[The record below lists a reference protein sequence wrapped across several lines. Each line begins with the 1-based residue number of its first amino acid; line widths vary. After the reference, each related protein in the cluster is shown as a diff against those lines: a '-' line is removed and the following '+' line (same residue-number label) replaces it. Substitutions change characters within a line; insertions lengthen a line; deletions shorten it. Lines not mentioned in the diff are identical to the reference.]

1 MRLPVRSR
9 ACYARA
15 MRASG
20 VGRFLAVIAGLA
32 LASTARA
39 ASAQGLTPGIIH
51 DEIAAADDPS
61 ETYALYLPSDY
72 SPDRPWNLLLGF
84 HPGARGRAIVET
96 YRAAGERYGYIVA
109 ASNTSRNGPW
119 ERSAKAVRAMSKDVA
134 GRFTIDAARLYLTG
148 HSGGARVAM
157 EVASGKNDIAGV
169 IASSAGFGDG
179 RPRAKAKF
187 VVFATAGVDD
197 FNYLEM
203 RTLDAT
209 LTTPH
214 TLALF
219 DGGHTLPPAD
229 VAMEAIEWLELQ
241 AMRQHRRTQ
250 DPALVTRWLAAR
262 RTQVAAAEDVMRR
275 RRLLSRL
282 IADFDG
288 LADLS
293 PEREAW
299 RTGEL
304 DPALRKAVADDKAAL
319 AGEERDLQDALR
331 LESRLRE
338 PDARAASLARLG
350 ALFESWSAAAR
361 ASAPSPE
368 RSRARRLLGALSGG
382 ASERTNDDDYR
393 ALVQKFRWRG

>member
-1 MRLPVRSR
+1 
-9 ACYARA
+9 
-15 MRASG
+15 MRAPT
-20 VGRFLAVIAGLA
+20 AGLVLVVVACVA
-32 LASTARA
+32 LPSTRRA
-39 ASAQGLTPGIIH
+39 TAAQGLTPGVIH
-51 DEIAAADDPS
+51 DEVAAADDPS

-72 SPDRPWNLLLGF
+72 SPDRPWSLLLGF

-119 ERSAKAVRAMSKDVA
+119 ERSARAVRAMSADVA
-134 GRFTIDAARLYLTG
+134 RRFTIDAARLYLTG

-157 EVASGKNDIAGV
+157 EVAAGKNDVAGV

-187 VVFATAGVDD
+187 VVFATAGLDD

-203 RTLDAT
+203 RTLDTT

-214 TLALF
+214 ALALF

-241 AMRQHRRTQ
+241 AMRQRRRTQ
-250 DPALVTRWLAAR
+250 DPALIARWLAAR
-262 RTQVAAAEDVMRR
+262 RTRVAAAADVLQR
-275 RRLLSRL
+275 RRLLSGL
-282 IADFDG
+282 LADFDG
-288 LADLS
+288 LGDLGA
-293 PEREAW
+293 ERDAW
-299 RTGEL
+299 RTSER
-304 DPALRKAVADDKAAL
+304 DPAVRNAAADDKAAL
-319 AGEERDLQDALR
+319 AREERDLQEVLS

-338 PDARAASLARLG
+338 PGARTGSLTRLAALL
-350 ALFESWSAAAR
+350 ESWSAAAR
-361 ASAPSPE
+361 AAEPSPE
-368 RSRARRLLGALSGG
+368 RSRARRLLGAVAGG
-382 ASERTNDDDYR
+382 AGGRTNDDEYR

>member
-1 MRLPVRSR
+1 MQGRLLRRTGRVLV
-9 ACYARA
+9 AV
-15 MRASG
+15 AS
-20 VGRFLAVIAGLA
+20 VA
-32 LASTARA
+32 LAWTARA
-39 ASAQGLTPGIIH
+39 AVAQGLAPGIIH
-51 DEIAAADDPS
+51 DEIATAADPK

-72 SPDRPWNLLLGF
+72 SPDRPWSLLLGF

-96 YRAAGERYGYIVA
+96 YREAAERYGYIVA

-119 ERSAKAVRAMSKDVA
+119 ERSATAVRAMSKDVA

-187 VVFATAGVDD
+187 DVFATAGLDD

-229 VAMEAIEWLELQ
+229 VAMQAIEWLELQ
-241 AMRQHRRTQ
+241 AMRRHRRAL
-250 DPALVTRWLAAR
+250 DAALVARWLAAR
-262 RTQVAAAEDVMRR
+262 RTSIAATRDLVHR
-275 RRLLSRL
+275 RRLLSGL
-282 IADFDG
+282 LADFDG
-288 LADLS
+288 FADLGA
-293 PEREAW
+293 EREAW

-304 DPALRKAVADDKAAL
+304 DPAVRKAVADDTSARAR
-319 AGEERDLQDALR
+319 EDRELQDALL
-331 LESRLRE
+331 LESRLRDA
-338 PDARAASLARLG
+338 DARAASLARL
-350 ALFESWSAAAR
+350 AFVLESWSAAAR
-361 ASAPSPE
+361 APEPSPE
-368 RSRARRLLGALSGG
+368 RSRARRLLGALAGG
-382 ASERTNDDDYR
+382 ASQRTNDDAYL
-393 ALVQKFRWRG
+393 AVVQKFRWRG